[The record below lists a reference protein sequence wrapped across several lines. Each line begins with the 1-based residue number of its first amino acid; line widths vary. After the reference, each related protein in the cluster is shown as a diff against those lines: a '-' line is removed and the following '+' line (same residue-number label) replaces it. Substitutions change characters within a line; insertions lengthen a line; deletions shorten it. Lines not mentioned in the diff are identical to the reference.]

1 MVINLHYL
9 FLNSNRLRKK
19 VPKDNYPRNFFHKI
33 IFYFSL
39 AHFKHSYCRLAVAV
53 ISSGIIYFTW
63 LSFYDHFVLSGPEAT
78 HWYLLDRIFISFLI
92 FGLYGG
98 LSWNFHHE
106 IQTFLFK
113 YWWLIVGIYLL
124 T

>member
-1 MVINLHYL
+1 MMLQ
-9 FLNSNRLRKK
+9 FLLIMPWIKAICNW
-19 VPKDNYPRNFFHKI
+19 V
-33 IFYFSL
+33 
-39 AHFKHSYCRLAVAV
+39 KHSYCRLAVAV

-106 IQTFLFK
+106 IQK
-113 YWWLIVGIYLL
+113 IGRAHV
-124 T
+124 